1 MKSWKSPPKR
11 ILYVCGTSSFL
22 MLVKSMTT
30 LTTEVLLLQFRN
42 HGDLF
47 VYVYLCKRK
56 NKTFIDCNLFCRNN
70 TWGICT
76 FIIIVESTV
85 KTAKNTTTNCL
96 NCNIQTSEDEKVKI
110 VCYSPK
116 KRTNLLQAKYKEWN
130 ACPRKAFHV
139 MLNHSTKFQRMPKLH
154 LQKQASRLTKNS
166 HLSCT
171 KLKNVSALT
180 SMKLLTEKSKWWRN
194 LKTRPLLCMTKKT
207 ICFKEFLKCNNS
219 L

>member
-22 MLVKSMTT
+22 MLVKSMTK
-30 LTTEVLLLQFRN
+30 LTTEVLLLRFRN
-42 HGDLF
+42 HGVLF

-56 NKTFIDCNLFCRNN
+56 KKNSL
-70 TWGICT
+70 
-76 FIIIVESTV
+76 IVIYFAETTLEGYVHLLSTV
-85 KTAKNTTTNCL
+85 KTAKNTTTNYL

-116 KRTNLLQAKYKEWN
+116 KRTNLLQAKHKEWN
-130 ACPRKAFHV
+130 ACPRQAFHV

-171 KLKNVSALT
+171 KLKNVSA
-180 SMKLLTEKSKWWRN
+180 
-194 LKTRPLLCMTKKT
+194 
-207 ICFKEFLKCNNS
+207 
-219 L
+219 

>member
-42 HGDLF
+42 HGVLF

-116 KRTNLLQAKYKEWN
+116 KKPTCCKQNTRSETLVHDKPFMWCLITVQNSKGCQ
-130 ACPRKAFHV
+130 
-139 MLNHSTKFQRMPKLH
+139 NHTFR
-154 LQKQASRLTKNS
+154 N
-166 HLSCT
+166 
-171 KLKNVSALT
+171 
-180 SMKLLTEKSKWWRN
+180 KLLV
-194 LKTRPLLCMTKKT
+194 
-207 ICFKEFLKCNNS
+207 
-219 L
+219 

>member
-1 MKSWKSPPKR
+1 MFFCLWLTLEILEKSTKAYLVCLW
-11 ILYVCGTSSFL
+11 YV
-22 MLVKSMTT
+22 LV
-30 LTTEVLLLQFRN
+30 LDAREVNDEINDRSLV
-42 HGDLF
+42 GVLF

-56 NKTFIDCNLFCRNN
+56 NKTFINCNLFCRNN

-130 ACPRKAFHV
+130 ACPRQAFHV

-166 HLSCT
+166 YLSCT
-171 KLKNVSALT
+171 KLKNVSA
-180 SMKLLTEKSKWWRN
+180 
-194 LKTRPLLCMTKKT
+194 
-207 ICFKEFLKCNNS
+207 
-219 L
+219 

>member
-30 LTTEVLLLQFRN
+30 LTTEVLLLRFRN
-42 HGDLF
+42 HGVLF
-47 VYVYLCKRK
+47 VHVYLCKRK
-56 NKTFIDCNLFCRNN
+56 KKHLL
-70 TWGICT
+70 
-76 FIIIVESTV
+76 IVIYFAETTLEGYVRLLSTV
-85 KTAKNTTTNCL
+85 KTAKNTTANYL

-110 VCYSPK
+110 ACYSPK

-130 ACPRKAFHV
+130 ACPRQAFHV
-139 MLNHSTKFQRMPKLH
+139 MLNHSTKFQRMPKSH

-171 KLKNVSALT
+171 KLKNVSA
-180 SMKLLTEKSKWWRN
+180 
-194 LKTRPLLCMTKKT
+194 
-207 ICFKEFLKCNNS
+207 
-219 L
+219 